1 MSNFYKFLEELKELN
16 LPDKEYAIFGSGPL
30 AIRGMREPEDLD
42 IIVTKEL
49 YEKLKERYPEKDRGI
64 FINNIEIISPDA
76 SIVENPEEIIKRAEL
91 IKGFRFTLLKDIIAW
106 KKNMKRPKDIN
117 DIKLIENYFKK
128 V

>member
-49 YEKLKERYPEKDRGI
+49 YEKLKEKYPEKDRGI